1 MDDRSEGRRGH
12 NILLM
17 AVARLGSI
25 ALDCA
30 DPSPLGAFWAELLGG
45 EVAFTSDD
53 FVAVKTD
60 RGWLAA
66 VRVEDY
72 HAPSWPDGDIP
83 KQMHLDLAV
92 DDLERAE
99 AEAVRLGAVRADD
112 QPSPDRWR
120 VLLDPAGHPFCLS
133 IQIPE

>member
-1 MDDRSEGRRGH
+1 
-12 NILLM
+12 M

-30 DPSPLGAFWAELLGG
+30 DPIPLGAFWAQLLGG

-60 RGWLAA
+60 RGWLSA
-66 VRVEDY
+66 VRVEGY
-72 HAPSWPDGDIP
+72 HAPSWPDGDTP

-92 DDLERAE
+92 DDLEQAE
-99 AEAVRLGAVRADD
+99 AEAVRLGAVLVGD